1 MKILLG
7 ATVALLLGALAMSWN
22 GMQKGVAAA
31 PPEELARIKRQIE
44 DQNLEILKLKAEKAA
59 ANGSVQPVTPPPAAY
74 APPTAP
80 DMADLKAELAAK
92 EAELAKIEGE
102 KSKAERNAK
111 VSDLENLE
119 LAKRDLEK
127 GDPELRRA
135 RLISQA
141 LLVAKV
147 KEYQENPDVGNFAV
161 LEIILPDQVQTGAI
175 LAIRKNN
182 GILGQLRVTGVE
194 PEGAIA
200 SPLPGFGP
208 TKPQPGDELIVSPQ
222 L

>member
-7 ATVALLLGALAMSWN
+7 ATVALLLGALGMSWN
-22 GMQKGVAAA
+22 GMQKGVASA

-44 DQNLEILKLKAEKAA
+44 DQNLEILKLKAEKER
-59 ANGSVQPVTPPPAAY
+59 SLQPIPQAPQPQFVPPA
-74 APPTAP
+74 
-80 DMADLKAELAAK
+80 DDNMDDLKAALAAK

-119 LAKRDLEK
+119 LSKRDLEK

-141 LLVAKV
+141 LLAATVRQYEENKEVGDIIVLDIVNPELVQVGSILAVRKNTGLLGKV
-147 KEYQENPDVGNFAV
+147 K
-161 LEIILPDQVQTGAI
+161 
-175 LAIRKNN
+175 
-182 GILGQLRVTGVE
+182 VTGVE
-194 PEGAIA
+194 TDGAIA
-200 SPLPGFGP
+200 SPMASFGS
-208 TKPQPGDELIVSPQ
+208 TKPQPGDQLIVDPQ